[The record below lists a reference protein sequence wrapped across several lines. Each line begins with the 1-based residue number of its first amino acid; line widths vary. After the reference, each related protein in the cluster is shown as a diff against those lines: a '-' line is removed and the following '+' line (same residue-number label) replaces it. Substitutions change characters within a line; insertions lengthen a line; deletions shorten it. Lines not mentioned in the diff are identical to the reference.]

1 MAGQLPLSLLRK
13 LQLCATSLNPAFV
26 IALLALGA
34 SAASEAFAA
43 TISGQVTTP
52 DGRGVAQAVVFVDA
66 PLPSTTAV
74 GTARMEMNQVD
85 KTFVPAVLPV
95 AAGTRVY
102 FPNSDQIQHHVYS
115 FSRTK
120 SFELPLYR
128 GKQAAPVLFDK
139 PGVVKLGCNIHDW
152 MSAIILVLPSSH
164 FAMTDADGRY
174 SIRDLPSGDYSLV
187 AWHERSR
194 EKTDALTRT
203 VKTVPAGAVV
213 DYRMS
218 LADERKRPARHG
230 VRSDP

>member
-1 MAGQLPLSLLRK
+1 MRHP
-13 LQLCATSLNPAFV
+13 LNPAFF

-34 SAASEAFAA
+34 SAAGEAFAA

-52 DGRGVAQAVVFVDA
+52 DGRGVAQAVVFVET
-66 PLPSTTAV
+66 PLPSTTAA

-95 AAGTRVY
+95 AAGTRVH

-128 GKQAAPVLFDK
+128 GKEAPPVLFDK

-152 MSAIILVLPSSH
+152 MAAIILVLPSSH

-203 VKTVPAGAVV
+203 VKAVPAGTVV